1 MDMLISHALIMLV
14 ALIHIWIM
22 FLEMFLWTKPKGL
35 KTFGMS
41 LQKAQDSKVL
51 AFNQGLYNGFLA
63 LALIWGVL
71 EGKQD
76 MQLYGLL
83 CVFIAGLVGAVT
95 VSRKIFFVQS
105 LPALIALG
113 AFWKF
118 QFS

>member
-1 MDMLISHALIMLV
+1 MDMLISHALIIVV

-22 FLEMFLWTKPKGL
+22 YLEMVLWTKPKGL

-51 AFNQGLYNGFLA
+51 ALNQGLYNGFLA
-63 LALIWGVL
+63 LALIWGVV

-83 CVFIAGLVGAVT
+83 CVFIAGLVGAAT
-95 VSRKIFFVQS
+95 VSKKIFFIQS

-113 AFWKF
+113 VFWQF

>member
-14 ALIHIWIM
+14 AFIHLWIM
-22 FLEMFLWTKPKGL
+22 YLEMVLWTKPKGL
-35 KTFGMS
+35 KAFGMT

-51 AFNQGLYNGFLA
+51 ALNQGLYNGFLA
-63 LALIWGVL
+63 LALIWGVV

-76 MQLYGLL
+76 MQLYGLI
-83 CVFIAGLVGAVT
+83 CVFIAGLVGAIT
-95 VSRKIFFVQS
+95 ASKRIFFIQS
-105 LPALIALG
+105 LPALIALA